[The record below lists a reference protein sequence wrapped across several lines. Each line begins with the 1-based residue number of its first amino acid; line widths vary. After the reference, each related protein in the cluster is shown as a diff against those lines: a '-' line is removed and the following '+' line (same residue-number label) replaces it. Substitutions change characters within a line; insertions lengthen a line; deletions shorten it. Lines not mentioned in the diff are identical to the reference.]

1 MSSHGRKTDVAP
13 GAVAVALHGQSH
25 EAPLSQNNGREGEG
39 CESYFST
46 VAIQHLLVEE
56 EDIRPRGGQQS
67 S

>member
-1 MSSHGRKTDVAP
+1 MYLQKTDVNP
-13 GAVAVALHGQSH
+13 GAVSVALHGQSH
-25 EAPLSQNNGREGEG
+25 EAPLSQNNRREGKG

-56 EDIRPRGGQQS
+56 EDLRARGLWQS